1 MLIQSNGSCLTRS
14 EPLQALINSS
24 LGCGKTM
31 HRLAPI
37 ITKIFNHFIMHQSVP
52 TLWKNANVRPIPKES
67 PITESTQF
75 RPISLTDVIM
85 RLWKAGIQ
93 TRNVNRILSRPLT
106 ITNLDLRRVQH
117 YFSPLKM
124 SKILVF
130 CKGSWLWLCGRVVLW
145 LQWGIWHSIPE
156 DYLWQAEVY

>member
-1 MLIQSNGSCLTRS
+1 MVDTVNKIAGRKSNNQIISSIIEPETINSYFKEINTSLLNTVLEQLPLIQSNGSCLTRS

-85 RLWKAGIQ
+85 RL
-93 TRNVNRILSRPLT
+93 
-106 ITNLDLRRVQH
+106 
-117 YFSPLKM
+117 
-124 SKILVF
+124 
-130 CKGSWLWLCGRVVLW
+130 
-145 LQWGIWHSIPE
+145 
-156 DYLWQAEVY
+156 